1 MEIALITNNLLKTSN
16 TKLFVETIYDNFK
29 NLGDI
34 KKLNHNKK
42 EIERILKS
50 NNSFVLFIMKNKQII
65 AYLIAEKILLADGR
79 EVLYIYYLFTSPHFR
94 NMGLASTLLDTAKQI
109 SNKHNC
115 TGIML
120 TCDTDNT
127 KVHDFYLKK
136 GFMPDMLMRTYN
148 KYDVLYL

>member
-1 MEIALITNNLLKTSN
+1 MEIALITNALLKSSN
-16 TKLFVETIYDNFK
+16 TDLLVDTIYDNFK

-34 KKLNHNKK
+34 EKLNHNKK

-50 NNSFVLFIMKNKQII
+50 NNSFVLFIMKNKKII

-79 EVLYIYYLFTSPHFR
+79 EVLYIYYLFTSQKFR
-94 NMGLASTLLDTAKQI
+94 NMGLASTLLDTSKQF
-109 SNKHNC
+109 SNKNNC

-127 KVHDFYLKK
+127 KVHNFYLKK

-148 KYDVLYL
+148 KYDVFYL

>member
-1 MEIALITNNLLKTSN
+1 MEIALITIDLLKISN
-16 TKLFVETIYDNFK
+16 TYLLVDTIYDNFK

-50 NNSFVLFIMKNKQII
+50 NNSFVLFIMKDKKII
-65 AYLIAEKILLADGR
+65 SYLIAEKKLLSDGR
-79 EVLYIYYLFTSPHFR
+79 EVLYIYYLFTSLKFR
-94 NMGLASTLLDTAKQI
+94 NMGLASTMLDTAKQF
-109 SNKHNC
+109 SNKNNC

-120 TCDTDNT
+120 TCDTDNI